1 VPIQHLG
8 HVVLKVRNLA
18 RAERFYHDVLGLPIA
33 TRSSALGMIFFTLG
47 DHHDFAIM
55 QIGDDAP
62 PADPAAPGLFHVAFN
77 IGNTIDELR
86 SMKARLQALG
96 VTLDRIED
104 HTVSQSLYL
113 NDPDGNGIELYV
125 DTSDSWK
132 YDRSLVA
139 TVKPLAI

>member
-1 VPIQHLG
+1 MASAPVRRRGACRASALDRRTTVPIQHLG

-62 PADPAAPGLFHVAFN
+62 PADPAATGLFHVAFN
-77 IGNTIDELR
+77 IGKTI
-86 SMKARLQALG
+86 
-96 VTLDRIED
+96 
-104 HTVSQSLYL
+104 
-113 NDPDGNGIELYV
+113 
-125 DTSDSWK
+125 
-132 YDRSLVA
+132 
-139 TVKPLAI
+139 

>member
-1 VPIQHLG
+1 MPIQHLG
-8 HVVLKVRNLA
+8 HVVLKVRNLT

-33 TRSSALGMIFFTLG
+33 TRSPELCMVFFTIG

-55 QIGDDAP
+55 QVGDAAP
-62 PADPAAPGLFHVAFN
+62 AADPAAPGLFHVAFN
-77 IGNTIDELR
+77 IGDTLDELR
-86 SMKARLQALG
+86 AMKARLEALG
-96 VTLDRIED
+96 ITLDRIED

-113 NDPDGNGIELYV
+113 SDPDGNGIELYV

-132 YDRSLVA
+132 HDRSLVA

>member
-33 TRSSALGMIFFTLG
+33 TRSPELSMVFFTLG
-47 DHHDFAIM
+47 DHHDFAVM
-55 QIGDDAP
+55 QVGDAAP
-62 PADPAAPGLFHVAFN
+62 AADPAAPGLFHVAFN
-77 IGNTIDELR
+77 IGDTLDELR
-86 SMKARLQALG
+86 AMKARLEALG
-96 VTLDRIED
+96 ITLDRIED

-113 NDPDGNGIELYV
+113 SDPDGNGIELYV

-132 YDRSLVA
+132 HDRSLVA

>member
-33 TRSSALGMIFFTLG
+33 TRSPELSMVFFTLG

-55 QIGDDAP
+55 QVGDAAP
-62 PADPAAPGLFHVAFN
+62 AADPAAPGLFHVAFN
-77 IGNTIDELR
+77 IGDTLDELR
-86 SMKARLQALG
+86 AMKARLEALG
-96 VTLDRIED
+96 ITLDRIED

-113 NDPDGNGIELYV
+113 SDPDGNGIELYV

-132 YDRSLVA
+132 HDRSLVA